1 MSKTTTPPLPGNG
14 PSRTSYPYAFRGIDG
29 RLEPLISPPIYTN
42 PSFSVDSGKQPIIG
56 TKPMNIKMP
65 HNLSLK
71 ARSQN
76 DLEILDSYDH
86 SESEG
91 SDLDLA
97 ITPLTLNQCHS
108 AHSAHAPDID
118 TAAPVYRDI
127 RRQRSHSVS
136 AQIPGYQSKL
146 KRRSLRRTNRI
157 LSTQVGHSSIQ
168 FRCHRL
174 FQTGWNSSFLGSSL
188 PGSVCAFCEMQML
201 KYSNIDDYLCLDK
214 ARR

>member
-1 MSKTTTPPLPGNG
+1 M
-14 PSRTSYPYAFRGIDG
+14 RG
-29 RLEPLISPPIYTN
+29 R
-42 PSFSVDSGKQPIIG
+42 QPIIG
-56 TKPMNIKMP
+56 MNIKIP
-65 HNLSLK
+65 SNISLK
-71 ARSQN
+71 ARSHN
-76 DLEILDSYDH
+76 DLVCDPYIDSY
-86 SESEG
+86 
-91 SDLDLA
+91 DLDLA

-108 AHSAHAPDID
+108 AHSAHAPSDID

-168 FRCHRL
+168 FRCHHL